1 MKTRNPR
8 IICADGV
15 SLSVQANEYAYCS
28 PRINGLD
35 KWSHYIKVEVGF
47 ITDSNNIPFTPPD
60 SWRVYSDGSFPS
72 DVYGYIPKEM
82 VEDFIKSH
90 GGAVSP
96 TDEK

>member
-1 MKTRNPR
+1 MKTLNPR

-28 PRINGLD
+28 PRINGLN
-35 KWSHYIKVEVGF
+35 KWNEYVSVEVGF
-47 ITDSNNIPFTPPD
+47 ITDSNNNPFTPPD
-60 SWRVYSDGSFPS
+60 EWRQYSDGSFPS
-72 DVYGYIPKEM
+72 DVYGYISTEM

-90 GGAVSP
+90 GGAISP